1 MRNVLIYIGVAIV
14 LGVLGILVAAFVKP
28 KEYRLERSVSTSAS
42 AAEVFRVLNDIQ
54 RFQEWSPW
62 KKLDPEAKYEY
73 SGPLLG
79 VGSAVAWDGNK
90 DLGAGRMQIV
100 DTQPEKAIF
109 IETEFFRPFASKS
122 RTSWLVSDEGSQR
135 KITWVMEGI
144 NETIIARVFNV
155 IVSMDKILG
164 KDFEEGLASLKSIVE
179 KN

>member
-1 MRNVLIYIGVAIV
+1 MRSVLIYIALAIV
-14 LGVLGILVAAFVKP
+14 LGVLAIFITALVKP
-28 KEYRLERSVSTSAS
+28 REYRLERSVITDASSADI
-42 AAEVFRVLNDIQ
+42 FRVLNDIQ

-62 KKLDPEAKYEY
+62 KKMDPAAKYEY

-100 DTQPEKAIF
+100 ETQLDKAIF

-122 RTSWLVSDEGSQR
+122 RTTWLIREEARQR
-135 KITWVMEGI
+135 KITWVMEGV
-144 NETIIARVFNV
+144 NDTMIARVFNV

-164 KDFEEGLASLKSIVE
+164 KDFEEGLANLKAIVE
-179 KN
+179 KK